1 MKDDADDLI
10 LNNASEISETIES
23 YKDRIFKDMNKENI
37 REQCQKVLND
47 IQIDTKMI
55 QPHHEAEIRK

>member
-55 QPHHEAEIRK
+55 